1 MRRYRKPHR
10 FKKKRLMFKN
20 RFFWIGIPIFVLLVS
35 ITYFLF
41 FSDFFQLEKIIVLG
55 NKKVPEKEITEI
67 VEEGFKS
74 KKTFFLAENILLVN
88 LNKIKEN
95 ILNSLPQVA
104 EVKMNRKLP
113 RTLIF
118 SILERKG
125 IAEFCKDYELFT
137 KDESEFTYQ
146 KCFLLDKEG
155 IVFEENLIDNL
166 QLPKI
171 KNPDLRD
178 ELELGQKIIEP
189 DLLSGILDIFSALET
204 LNIPTKNILLISE
217 ERINVKTSEGWE
229 IYFNPEEDLDWQLTK
244 LRAVLEKDIPSE
256 KRKDLEYIEL
266 RFGNLAPF
274 KYRESED

>member
-1 MRRYRKPHR
+1 MRYRKPHR
-10 FKKKRLMFKN
+10 FKKKRLVFKD
-20 RFFWIGIPIFVLLVS
+20 RFFWVGTLIFVFLVFA
-35 ITYFLF
+35 IYFLF
-41 FSDFFQLEKIIVLG
+41 FSDFFQIEKIIVRG

-88 LNKIKEN
+88 LNEIKEN

-113 RTLIF
+113 HTLIF

-125 IAEFCKDYELFT
+125 VAEFCKDYELFT
-137 KDESEFTYQ
+137 KDESKSTYQ
-146 KCFLLDKEG
+146 RCFLLDKEG
-155 IVFEENLIDNL
+155 IFFEENFKESLL
-166 QLPKI
+166 LAQI
-171 KNPDLRD
+171 KNPNLRD

-217 ERINVKTSEGWE
+217 ERIDVKTSEGWE

-256 KRKDLEYIEL
+256 KRRDLEYIEL

-274 KYRESED
+274 KYKNLP